1 MLFNTLCRF
10 FITFLPSKK
19 QVSFIF
25 GLQSRSIVVCEP
37 KKIKSA
43 TVSTF
48 PSSIYHDVVGPDAM
62 NVEYIFVKSVLNE
75 F

>member
-1 MLFNTLCRF
+1 M
-10 FITFLPSKK
+10 
-19 QVSFIF
+19 
-25 GLQSRSIVVCEP
+25 VCEP

-62 NVEYIFVKSVLNE
+62 NVEYILVNSFLNVE

>member
-1 MLFNTLCRF
+1 MIL
-10 FITFLPSKK
+10 
-19 QVSFIF
+19 
-25 GLQSRSIVVCEP
+25 EP

-48 PSSIYHDVVGPDAM
+48 PSFICHDVVGSDAM
-62 NVEYIFVKSVLNE
+62 NVEYIFVNSCLNVD

>member
-1 MLFNTLCRF
+1 MVL
-10 FITFLPSKK
+10 
-19 QVSFIF
+19 
-25 GLQSRSIVVCEP
+25 EP

-43 TVSTF
+43 TVPTF
-48 PSSIYHDVVGPDAM
+48 SSSICHDAVGPDAM

>member
-1 MLFNTLCRF
+1 MVLE
-10 FITFLPSKK
+10 S
-19 QVSFIF
+19 
-25 GLQSRSIVVCEP
+25 

-48 PSSIYHDVVGPDAM
+48 LSSVCDDVVGPDAM